1 MLLMI
6 AIKPI
11 TYMSSVALPY
21 PWQTGTVASVAG
33 QDEDEALPIVACPL
47 FILTE
52 IVLKIWT
59 KSILVEDA

>member
-52 IVLKIWT
+52 IVLKI
-59 KSILVEDA
+59 